1 MTTVLLVSQHTAK
14 RHLLRAVLEEAGFT
28 VQIAETGRAALGVL
42 AASGADLIAA
52 DMLLPERDGYLLCLC
67 CKHAPHLWRTPFV
80 LFTTEPVDD
89 SAAMWGLR
97 LGASL
102 VINPAIDAE
111 AVVGQLCALLDKQ
124 AANSPGK
131 HEDRESGALDDLT
144 YYRLYTELLTRQL
157 EEKNGELAE
166 ARHALR
172 ASEGAIKRSQEVA
185 HVGHWTWDTRSN
197 RVTWSDEMHRI
208 FGLDPT
214 NFDGDLDEIIRR
226 SIHPDDLQSVLD
238 ANAAVIREQ
247 RPNPMGYRV
256 IWPDGSVRY
265 LWAAPVDK
273 VMDEAGNIILLSG
286 IIQDI
291 TERSQVSEELLHS
304 LRRVAVASQVA
315 SLGFWEY
322 DVKRDIEIWD
332 DHMHTLYGVPR
343 SEFEPTYA
351 GWARWIHPQDL
362 RRMAMD
368 EAALLATSR
377 RIHSRFRVLRPDG
390 KLRHIEMYA
399 EIERDAEGM
408 PLRMTGVDRD
418 VTDWVESEQRM
429 QLQSAALAAAAN
441 AIVITTLDGTIEW
454 INPAFTQLTGYSAEE
469 SLGRRLGDLMRSG
482 LQNPSFY
489 EQLWAS
495 ILAGQVWQGSW

>member
-111 AVVGQLCALLDKQ
+111 AVVMQLRALLDKQ
-124 AANSPGK
+124 AADSSGE
-131 HEDRESGALDDLT
+131 HEARESGALDDLT

-322 DVKRDIEIWD
+322 D
-332 DHMHTLYGVPR
+332 
-343 SEFEPTYA
+343 
-351 GWARWIHPQDL
+351 
-362 RRMAMD
+362 
-368 EAALLATSR
+368 
-377 RIHSRFRVLRPDG
+377 
-390 KLRHIEMYA
+390 
-399 EIERDAEGM
+399 
-408 PLRMTGVDRD
+408 
-418 VTDWVESEQRM
+418 
-429 QLQSAALAAAAN
+429 
-441 AIVITTLDGTIEW
+441 
-454 INPAFTQLTGYSAEE
+454 
-469 SLGRRLGDLMRSG
+469 
-482 LQNPSFY
+482 
-489 EQLWAS
+489 
-495 ILAGQVWQGSW
+495 